1 MENFYLRLQYI
12 SPILGLRSI
21 NGTNPRFR
29 IEVE

>member
-12 SPILGLRSI
+12 SQNSGLRSI